1 LTVPGTRKEGVV
13 VKKSLALLLGLML
26 VMGFVVVACGGG
38 ATETTAAEQVTTT
51 VAASNAVDW
60 TEAADYEGSQATVTG
75 KVAAVDNKFTEKGVL
90 KILVRVGGVQTV
102 PHFNIVIELAEGGTI
117 PVLGVTEEMLN
128 GLIGKTVE
136 ITGTVVL
143 NAFDV
148 GAYEIFLTDPAKL
161 VVK

>member
-1 LTVPGTRKEGVV
+1 
-13 VKKSLALLLGLML
+13 VKKIVVLVLGLML
-26 VMGFVVVACGGG
+26 ALSFAVVACGGG
-38 ATETTAAEQVTTT
+38 TTETTAAEQVTTT
-51 VAASNAVDW
+51 VAASNVVDW
-60 TEAADYEGSQATVTG
+60 SEAADYEGSVATVTG
-75 KVAAVDNKFTEKGVL
+75 PVAAVDNKFTEKGVL
-90 KILVRVGGVQTV
+90 KILVRVGGPQTS

-117 PVLGVTEEMLN
+117 PIPGITEEMLN

-143 NAFDV
+143 NAFDT

>member
-1 LTVPGTRKEGVV
+1 M
-13 VKKSLALLLGLML
+13 KKTIALLLGLMMVL
-26 VMGFVVVACGGG
+26 GLAVVACGGE
-38 ATETTAAEQVTTT
+38 ATETTTTEQVTTT
-51 VAASNAVDW
+51 VAASTAVDW
-60 TEAADYEGSQATVTG
+60 SEAADYEGSQVTVTG
-75 KVAAVDNKFTEKGVL
+75 AVAAVDNKFTEKGIL
-90 KILVRVGGVQTV
+90 KILVRVGGLQTS

-117 PVLGVTEEMLN
+117 PVSGVTEEMLN